1 VGFDFLDF
9 LGGVAEGASKTLEQ
23 QIQAQKEAIKESS
36 SAAIRQRLAN
46 RQKHTEKI
54 NAVKEEV
61 LPLLNLYNIEDVAY
75 LMKLPKS
82 ERDNIIK
89 KLEPIRGKEAKGK
102 MFDGIKQFQ
111 NKIPN
116 ITPSKLINSLVPAY
130 QESKLDVSGLIPKTF
145 ADVLFDT
152 DPSEKLTKAIQRGA
166 PADKTLETTDR
177 IVGLSDVPTYYSLS
191 KQGRLLIDTKAPKDT
206 YQFTQRGIIKS
217 LHTLLGGTG
226 EYDDTSQQYIP
237 ESAEDTFINVATQVG
252 SIYTPMYAQK
262 VRELQLEDPS
272 LGLVAAQAKAQQFIL
287 ADINKKFRQKGVKAD
302 SLTAMQNFI
311 KNNQGIST
319 LSQSQIKTDKILQN
333 FKVDITSWINN
344 NKGNSQGEKNYSAV
358 FPEYFMTDVLQ
369 QYKGNALDELDKLTK
384 FKLRLYKMAK
394 IMNKDATIQQIRQ
407 FQDMILNRMKQL
419 GMISGTMLPN

>member
-1 VGFDFLDF
+1 MGFDFLDF

-23 QIQAQKEAIKESS
+23 QMEAQKEAIKESS

-61 LPLLNLYNIEDVAY
+61 LPLLNSYNIEDVAY

-89 KLEPIRGKEAKGK
+89 KLEPIRGKEAKGA
-102 MFDGIKQFQ
+102 MFKGIKQFQ

-145 ADVLFDT
+145 ADVLFGT
-152 DPSEKLTKAIQRGA
+152 DPSEKLTKAIERGA
-166 PADKTLETTDR
+166 PADKTLETDR
-177 IVGLSDVPTYYSLS
+177 IVGLSNVPNYYGLS
-191 KQGRLLIDTKAPKDT
+191 KQGRLLVDTKAPKDT

-226 EYDDTSQQYIP
+226 TYDETSQQYIP

-252 SIYTPMYAQK
+252 SIYTPIYAQK

-272 LGLVAAQAKAQQFIL
+272 LGLIAAQAKAQQFIL

-311 KNNQGIST
+311 KGNTGVST
-319 LSQSQIKTDKILQN
+319 LSQSQINTNKILQN
-333 FKVDITSWINN
+333 FQTDITSWISS
-344 NKGNSQGEKNYSAV
+344 NKGNSAPEKNFGEL
-358 FPEYFMTDVLQ
+358 FPEYFMTEVLK
-369 QYKGNALDELDKLTK
+369 QYDGNALDTLDKLTK
-384 FKLRLYKMAK
+384 FKIRLNK
-394 IMNKDATIQQIRQ
+394 IARAINRNATTQQITQ

-419 GMISGTMLPN
+419 GMISGTMLSN

>member
-1 VGFDFLDF
+1 MGFDFLDF

-23 QIQAQKEAIKESS
+23 QMEAQKEAIKESS

-89 KLEPIRGKEAKGK
+89 KLEPIRGKEAKGA
-102 MFDGIKQFQ
+102 MFKGIKQFQ

-116 ITPSKLINSLVPAY
+116 ITPSKLVNSLVPAY

-166 PADKTLETTDR
+166 PADKTLETDR
-177 IVGLSDVPTYYSLS
+177 IVGLSNVPNYYSLS
-191 KQGRLLIDTKAPKDT
+191 KQGRLLVDTKAPKDT
-206 YQFTQRGIIKS
+206 YKFTQRGIIKS

-226 EYDDTSQQYIP
+226 RYDETSQQYIP
-237 ESAEDTFINVATQVG
+237 ESAEDTFINVATQVA
-252 SIYTPMYAQK
+252 SIYTPIYARK

-302 SLTAMQNFI
+302 SLKAMQNFI
-311 KNNQGIST
+311 KGNTGVST
-319 LSQSQIKTDKILQN
+319 LSQSQINTNKILQN
-333 FKVDITSWINN
+333 FQVDITSWINN
-344 NKGNSQGEKNYSAV
+344 NKGNSLSEKNYSAV
-358 FPEYFMTDVLQ
+358 FPEYFMTDMLQ
-369 QYKGNALDELDKLTK
+369 QYKGNALDTLDKLTK
-384 FKLRLYKMAK
+384 FKMRLYKVAK
-394 IMNKDATIQQIRQ
+394 IINKNATTKQIAQ
-407 FQDMILNRMKQL
+407 FQDIILNKMKQL

>member
-1 VGFDFLDF
+1 MGFDFLDF

-23 QIQAQKEAIKESS
+23 QMEAQKEAIKESS

-54 NAVKEEV
+54 NAIKEEV

-75 LMKLPKS
+75 LMKIPKS

-89 KLEPIRGKEAKGK
+89 KLEPIRGKKAKSE
-102 MFDGIKQFQ
+102 MFKGIKQFQ
-111 NKIPN
+111 DKIPN

-152 DPSEKLTKAIQRGA
+152 DPSEKLTKAIERGA
-166 PADKTLETTDR
+166 PADKTLETDR
-177 IVGLSDVPTYYSLS
+177 IVGLSDVPNYYGLS
-191 KQGRLLIDTKAPKDT
+191 KEGRLLVDTKAPKDT

-217 LHTLLGGTG
+217 LHSLLGGTG
-226 EYDDTSQQYIP
+226 EYDETSQQYIP
-237 ESAEDTFINVATQVG
+237 ESAEDTFINVATQVA
-252 SIYTPMYAQK
+252 SIYTPIYARK

-272 LGLVAAQAKAQQFIL
+272 LGLVAAQAKAQQLVL
-287 ADINKKFRQKGVKAD
+287 ADINKQFYQKGVQGD
-302 SLTAMQNFI
+302 SLKAMQNYI

-319 LSQSQIKTDKILQN
+319 LSQSQINTNKILQN

-344 NKGNSQGEKNYSAV
+344 NKGSSIGEKNMAYV
-358 FPEYFMTDVLQ
+358 TPEYVMNDLLQ
-369 QYKGNALDELDKLTK
+369 EYKGNINTNDDLTK
-384 FKLRLYKMAK
+384 FKIAVRK
-394 IMNKDATIQQIRQ
+394 IVYAFNKQASSQQIMQ
-407 FQDMILNRMKQL
+407 FQDIILNRMKQL

>member
-1 VGFDFLDF
+1 MGFDFLDF

-23 QIQAQKEAIKESS
+23 QMEAQKEAIKESS

-54 NAVKEEV
+54 NAIKEEV

-75 LMKLPKS
+75 LMKIPKS

-89 KLEPIRGKEAKGK
+89 KLEPIRGKEAKSA
-102 MFDGIKQFQ
+102 MFKGIKQFQ

-152 DPSEKLTKAIQRGA
+152 DPSEKLTKAIERGA
-166 PADKTLETTDR
+166 PADKTLETDR
-177 IVGLSDVPTYYSLS
+177 IVGLSNVPNYYGLS
-191 KQGRLLIDTKAPKDT
+191 KEGRLLVDTKAPKDT

-226 EYDDTSQQYIP
+226 KYDETSQQYIP
-237 ESAEDTFINVATQVG
+237 ESAEDTFINVATQVA
-252 SIYTPMYAQK
+252 SIYTPIYARK

-272 LGLVAAQAKAQQFIL
+272 LGLVAAQAKAQQLVL
-287 ADINKKFRQKGVKAD
+287 ADINKQFYQKGVQAD
-302 SLTAMQNFI
+302 SLVAMQNYI

-319 LSQSQIKTDKILQN
+319 LSQSQINTNKILQN

-344 NKGNSQGEKNYSAV
+344 NKGSSEGEKNYAAL
-358 FPEYFMTDVLQ
+358 FPEFFMTDVLQ
-369 QYKGNALDELDKLTK
+369 QYKGNALDDLDKLTK

-407 FQDMILNRMKQL
+407 FQDMILNRMKEL

>member
-1 VGFDFLDF
+1 MGFDFLDF

-23 QIQAQKEAIKESS
+23 QMEAQKEAIKESS

-54 NAVKEEV
+54 NAIKEEV

-75 LMKLPKS
+75 LMKIPKS

-89 KLEPIRGKEAKGK
+89 KLEPIRGKKAKSE
-102 MFDGIKQFQ
+102 MFKGIKQFQ
-111 NKIPN
+111 DKIPN

-152 DPSEKLTKAIQRGA
+152 DPSEKLTKAIERGA
-166 PADKTLETTDR
+166 PADKTLETDR
-177 IVGLSDVPTYYSLS
+177 IVGLSDVPNYYGLS
-191 KQGRLLIDTKAPKDT
+191 KEGRLLVDTKAPKDT

-217 LHTLLGGTG
+217 LHSLLGGTG
-226 EYDDTSQQYIP
+226 EYDETSQQYIP
-237 ESAEDTFINVATQVG
+237 ESAEDTFINVATQVA
-252 SIYTPMYAQK
+252 SIYTPIYAQK

-272 LGLVAAQAKAQQFIL
+272 LGLVAAQAKAQQLVL
-287 ADINKKFRQKGVKAD
+287 ADINKQFYQKGVQGD
-302 SLTAMQNFI
+302 SLKAMQNYI

-319 LSQSQIKTDKILQN
+319 LSQSQINTNKILQN

-344 NKGNSQGEKNYSAV
+344 NKGSSIGEKNMAYV
-358 FPEYFMTDVLQ
+358 TPEYVMNDLLQ
-369 QYKGNALDELDKLTK
+369 EYKGNINTNDDLTK
-384 FKLRLYKMAK
+384 FKIAVRK
-394 IMNKDATIQQIRQ
+394 IVYAFNKQASSQQIMQ
-407 FQDMILNRMKQL
+407 FQDIILNRMKQL

>member
-1 VGFDFLDF
+1 M
-9 LGGVAEGASKTLEQ
+9 E
-23 QIQAQKEAIKESS
+23 AQKEAIKESS

-54 NAVKEEV
+54 NAIKEEV

-75 LMKLPKS
+75 LMKIPKS

-89 KLEPIRGKEAKGK
+89 KLEPIRGKKAKSE
-102 MFDGIKQFQ
+102 MFKGIKQFQ
-111 NKIPN
+111 DKIPN

-152 DPSEKLTKAIQRGA
+152 DPSEKLTKAIERGA
-166 PADKTLETTDR
+166 PADKTLETDR
-177 IVGLSDVPTYYSLS
+177 IVGLSDVPNYYGLS
-191 KQGRLLIDTKAPKDT
+191 KEGRLLVDTKAPKDT

-217 LHTLLGGTG
+217 LHSLLGGTG
-226 EYDDTSQQYIP
+226 EYDETSQQYIP
-237 ESAEDTFINVATQVG
+237 ESAEDTFINVATQVA
-252 SIYTPMYAQK
+252 SIYTPIYARK

-272 LGLVAAQAKAQQFIL
+272 LGLVAAQAKAQQLVL
-287 ADINKKFRQKGVKAD
+287 ADINKQFYQKGVQGD
-302 SLTAMQNFI
+302 SLKAMQNYI

-319 LSQSQIKTDKILQN
+319 LSQSQINTNKILQN

-344 NKGNSQGEKNYSAV
+344 NKGSSIGEKNMAYV
-358 FPEYFMTDVLQ
+358 TPEYVMNDLLQ
-369 QYKGNALDELDKLTK
+369 EYKGNINTNDDLTK
-384 FKLRLYKMAK
+384 FKIAVRK
-394 IMNKDATIQQIRQ
+394 IVYAFNKQASSQQIMQ
-407 FQDMILNRMKQL
+407 FQDIILNRMKQL

>member
-1 VGFDFLDF
+1 MGFDFLDF

-23 QIQAQKEAIKESS
+23 QMEAQKEAIKESS

-89 KLEPIRGKEAKGK
+89 KLEPIRGKEAKGA
-102 MFDGIKQFQ
+102 MFKGIKQFQ

-145 ADVLFDT
+145 ADVLFGT

-166 PADKTLETTDR
+166 PADKTLETDR
-177 IVGLSDVPTYYSLS
+177 IVGLSDVPNYYGLS
-191 KQGRLLIDTKAPKDT
+191 KEGRLLVDTKAPKDT
-206 YQFTQRGIIKS
+206 YQFTQKGIIKS

-226 EYDDTSQQYIP
+226 RYDDASQQYI
-237 ESAEDTFINVATQVG
+237 SNTAEDTFLNVATQVA
-252 SIYTPMYAQK
+252 SIYTPLYAQK

-272 LGLVAAQAKAQQFIL
+272 LGLVAAQAKAQQLIL
-287 ADINKKFRQKGVKAD
+287 ADINKQFYQKGVQTD
-302 SLTAMQNFI
+302 SLKAMQNYI

-319 LSQSQIKTDKILQN
+319 LSQSQINTNKILQN

-344 NKGNSQGEKNYSAV
+344 NKGSSIGEKNMAYV
-358 FPEYFMTDVLQ
+358 TPDYIMNDLLQ
-369 QYKGNALDELDKLTK
+369 DYKGNINTNDDLTK
-384 FKLRLYKMAK
+384 FKIAVRK
-394 IMNKDATIQQIRQ
+394 IVYAFNKQASSQQIMQ
-407 FQDMILNRMKQL
+407 FQDIILNRMKEL